1 MDVYVRKFK
10 SQGETV
16 VAVCDCGLLG
26 KCFQDGKLVLDV
38 KREFYEGSLASVE
51 DALKVIE
58 TSTIA
63 NIVGEKIV
71 SRAIKAGLICEE
83 SVIRIS
89 GVPHAQMIVL

>member
-1 MDVYVRKFK
+1 MNVYVRKFK

-16 VAVCDCGLLG
+16 VAVCDCELLG
-26 KCFQDGKLVLDV
+26 KCFREGKLILEV
-38 KREFYEGSLASVE
+38 KREFYEGSLASVK

-63 NIVGEKIV
+63 NIVGQRIV
-71 SRAIKAGLICEE
+71 SEAIKAGLVCEE

>member
-1 MDVYVRKFK
+1 MTVYVRKFK

-26 KCFQDGKLVLDV
+26 KCFHEGKLILEV

-58 TSTIA
+58 ASTIA
-63 NIVGEKIV
+63 NIVGEGIV
-71 SRAIKAGLICEE
+71 SKAIKAGLVCEE